1 MRHMFQARRHRLP
14 MAGNAPVFSMKPIL
28 SRMFTALLLLA
39 HAACGDS
46 MLQYFN
52 TSWAE
57 ITRKM
62 PELAEAGYQS
72 LWLPP
77 PAKGSGGLS
86 VGYDLWDPFDLGS
99 KDQRGSVATRYG
111 TEAELLELVATAHRF
126 GIRIYFDNIMN
137 HRAFDVP
144 GYNENTP
151 IDIYPGM
158 VPGRPGACT
167 RALAVLTGH
176 AVSTS
181 DGRESLGLGPQPRR
195 MCAKPALG
203 HEPEKRVRKSGYR
216 PWAELSSAPVARGG

>member
-28 SRMFTALLLLA
+28 SRIFIALLLLA

-77 PAKGSGGLS
+77 PAKGSGGT
-86 VGYDLWDPFDLGS
+86 VGDLAQNSQLQRTRQMGCDHIGS
-99 KDQRGSVATRYG
+99 KQTNHIGKFKSSSHCFCNCRAYRVDYEALSTDIVQRA
-111 TEAELLELVATAHRF
+111 
-126 GIRIYFDNIMN
+126 
-137 HRAFDVP
+137 
-144 GYNENTP
+144 
-151 IDIYPGM
+151 DI
-158 VPGRPGACT
+158 
-167 RALAVLTGH
+167 
-176 AVSTS
+176 S
-181 DGRESLGLGPQPRR
+181 
-195 MCAKPALG
+195 
-203 HEPEKRVRKSGYR
+203 
-216 PWAELSSAPVARGG
+216 WLS